1 MQDYDLKKQKKK
13 KVMVF
18 PTVLGFFFAVK
29 EKAVS
34 CIHENMILVFFKCI
48 IEKKKK
54 FNYSFQL
61 HSALYNKL

>member
-1 MQDYDLKKQKKK
+1 M
-13 KVMVF
+13 
-18 PTVLGFFFAVK
+18 VLGFFFAVK